1 MLDWLDSKCPLVDV
15 HAHLYGEA
23 FAGDMEQV
31 FLRARRAGL
40 SCILA
45 VSETLED
52 AEEIL
57 DLSRNEPMVKPCAG
71 LHPEA
76 AGEEELEG
84 MLLFIRNHSTEL
96 VALGEVG
103 LDFWVA
109 KDERAREMQ
118 RKVLSAQV
126 ALALEL
132 DLPLNVHSRSA
143 GKHTIELLRQL
154 GAQKVLLHAFDGRA
168 SSAALGLEAGYY
180 FSMPPSLV
188 RSPQKQKLVRHLPL
202 ERLLLE
208 SDSPVLG
215 PTVQDRNEPANLRV
229 TCSEIA
235 RIKGVS
241 EEEVARIT
249 TQNAQK
255 LFPRAFIY

>member
-1 MLDWLDSKCPLVDV
+1 MVDGMNPKWPLVDV

-23 FAGDMEQV
+23 FSGDMEEV
-31 FLRARRAGL
+31 LLRARRAGL
-40 SCILA
+40 SRILA

-57 DLSRNEPMVKPCAG
+57 ALSRREPMVKACAG
-71 LHPEA
+71 LHPES
-76 AGEEELEG
+76 AGEEELQT
-84 MLLFIRNHSTEL
+84 MLFFIRTHSAQL
-96 VALGEVG
+96 IAIGEVG
-103 LDFWVA
+103 LDYWVA
-109 KDERAREMQ
+109 KDEEAREMQ
-118 RKVLSAQV
+118 RKMLSAQV

-143 GKHTIELLRQL
+143 GKHTIELLRHL

-188 RSPQKQKLVRHLPL
+188 RSPQKQKLVRSLPL
-202 ERLLLE
+202 ESLLLE

-215 PTVQDRNEPANLRV
+215 PTLHERNEPANLRV
-229 TCSEIA
+229 TCLEIA

-249 TQNAQK
+249 TENAQR
-255 LFPRAFIY
+255 LFPRAFC

>member
-1 MLDWLDSKCPLVDV
+1 MDNWANHEWPLVDV

-23 FAGDMEQV
+23 FAGDMEEV
-31 FLRARRAGL
+31 LLRARGAGIAH
-40 SCILA
+40 ILA

-57 DLSRNEPMVKPCAG
+57 ELSKKEPMVKPCAG
-71 LHPEA
+71 LHPES
-76 AGEEELEG
+76 AGEEELQA
-84 MLLFIRNHSTEL
+84 MLSFIRIHSGQL
-96 VALGEVG
+96 ACIGEVG
-103 LDFWVA
+103 LDYWVA
-109 KDERAREMQ
+109 KDEKARGIQ
-118 RKVLSAQV
+118 RKVFSAQV

-143 GKHTIELLRQL
+143 GRHAIELLRQL
-154 GAQKVLLHAFDGRA
+154 GAKKVLLHAFDGRA
-168 SSAALGLEAGYY
+168 SSAALGLEAGFY

-188 RSPQKQKLVRHLPL
+188 RSPQKQKLLRSLPL

-215 PTVQDRNEPANLRV
+215 PTPQERNEPANLRI

-241 EEEVARIT
+241 EQEVARIT
-249 TQNAQK
+249 TSNALE
-255 LFPRAFIY
+255 LFPGAFRH